1 MSINV
6 SQKQF
11 NYIELPG
18 ILNYVGIR
26 SRLKLRKINNFMLKK
41 DYYNFSN
48 LIQINKKMMEKK
60 LSNEKNEQYNSK
72 YFFKKKFHYFE
83 REKKKSL
90 SEILKQ
96 EINLSGDIN
105 KLRKIINEK
114 FNNLY
119 SQKFKNNKNKNIMS
133 SYSLDRSINLIKDF
147 SHDSISDIKSYFKNK
162 NLLTQNIKKSKNISP
177 YISKKNMYQNKIKL
191 SKNLSCKNHFSK
203 NNFLIKNNLDA
214 KNKTFI
220 TNLKPKIIYTSFGYF
235 NDCPFLHPNNS
246 YRNINGQIKY
256 TKL

>member
-48 LIQINKKMMEKK
+48 LIKINKKMMEKK

-162 NLLTQNIKKSKNISP
+162 NLLTQKIKKSKNISP
-177 YISKKNMYQNKIKL
+177 YISKKNM
-191 SKNLSCKNHFSK
+191 
-203 NNFLIKNNLDA
+203 
-214 KNKTFI
+214 
-220 TNLKPKIIYTSFGYF
+220 
-235 NDCPFLHPNNS
+235 
-246 YRNINGQIKY
+246 
-256 TKL
+256 